1 VLVGTGIGVTPFASI
16 LQSISH
22 RYLEIKQSCPSCS
35 YSWTNN
41 LEASMFNLKKVDF
54 IWINRDQK
62 SFEWFVNLLSQLEME
77 QREHGG
83 EMSRF
88 LEMHMYVTSALQKT
102 DMKAVALQ
110 LALDI
115 LHQKEDRDLVTGLK
129 ARTNAGRPNWN
140 KVFTK
145 LREEKKGQVT
155 VFYCGNPVLGRTLKA
170 KCAEF
175 GFKFRKEIF

>member
-1 VLVGTGIGVTPFASI
+1 MG
-16 LQSISH
+16 
-22 RYLEIKQSCPSCS
+22 EIKQSCPSCS

-62 SFEWFVNLLSQLEME
+62 SFEWFVNLLSQLE
-77 QREHGG
+77 
-83 EMSRF
+83 
-88 LEMHMYVTSALQKT
+88 
-102 DMKAVALQ
+102 
-110 LALDI
+110 
-115 LHQKEDRDLVTGLK
+115 KEDRDLVTGLK